1 MSRFAVQDLWGRLR
15 RALGAAPAD
24 AGAQPAPGDQLDRLV
39 SDPDLARRLDAA
51 MLLAQA
57 GALPEPALVLAAVG
71 LPGTAPTPHHR
82 AILRALASA
91 YPQVMAELSFAAAF
105 SAARAALVEA
115 LGAVDDPGAAS
126 CLALH
131 SADRDPQVR
140 LAALRAACQIGDPGA
155 ARWTM
160 QLLDDPA
167 ESVIVKAIHTCGLL
181 GADAALPRLQT
192 LTAHPSWWV
201 RTRAVQAIA
210 SLGAL
215 RAVGDPGVR
224 AA

>member
-91 YPQVMAELSFAAAF
+91 YPQVMAELSFAATF

-160 QLLDDPA
+160 QLL
-167 ESVIVKAIHTCGLL
+167 
-181 GADAALPRLQT
+181 GAGAALPRLLT

-201 RTRAVQAIA
+201 RTRAVQAVA
-210 SLGAL
+210 ALGAL
-215 RAVGDPGVR
+215 RAAADPGVR